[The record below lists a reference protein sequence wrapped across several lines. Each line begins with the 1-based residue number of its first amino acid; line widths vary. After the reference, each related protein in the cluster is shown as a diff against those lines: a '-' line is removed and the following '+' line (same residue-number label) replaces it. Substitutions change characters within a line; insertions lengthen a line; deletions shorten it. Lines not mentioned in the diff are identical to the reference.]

1 MTWLAIAFGAF
12 VLLIVLAADL
22 GVIQSLLPYVPY
34 AYVSPG
40 GDKIGH
46 LVLMGMLSFLVNLAF
61 RAERLRLSWAKPLK
75 GTLLVLA
82 LVALEEASQSL
93 LPHRSFSLADLA
105 FDAVGIVGL
114 GLVAERVVRRRMR
127 REPTARFSRIGSG

>member
-22 GVIQSLLPYVPY
+22 GVIQSLLPYV
-34 AYVSPG
+34 YVIPG
-40 GDKIGH
+40 GDKLGH
-46 LVLMGMLSFLVNLAF
+46 LVLMGMLSFLVNLAL
-61 RAERLRLSWAKPLK
+61 RAERIRLVWIRPLK
-75 GTLLVLA
+75 GSLLVLV

-93 LPHRSFSLADLA
+93 LPHRSFSLVDLA

-114 GLVAERVVRRRMR
+114 GLLAERMVRPRSRRPVD
-127 REPTARFSRIGSG
+127 EQASETVS